1 MKKIDK
7 IIEFIRAQGVEIDG
21 GPEDKG
27 WFQDEGSN
35 IVWIGLAPSVL
46 EPDLQEIRRELE
58 KLTHFLINK
67 DHRGYCSG
75 VFLTLNARNV
85 AELEDAVLED
95 AHERLE
101 VLALI
106 LGYEKEE

>member
-7 IIEFIRAQGVEIDG
+7 IIEYIRAQGVEPDP

-27 WFQDEGSN
+27 WFNDESTS
-35 IVWIGLAPSVL
+35 IVWIGLPQSVL
-46 EPDLQEIRRELE
+46 DPDPQAIRKEVE
-58 KLTHFLINK
+58 KLARFLIDK

-75 VFLTLNARNV
+75 VFLTLNARNS

-95 AHERLE
+95 AHERLKI
-101 VLALI
+101 LAVI
-106 LGYEKEE
+106 LGYEG